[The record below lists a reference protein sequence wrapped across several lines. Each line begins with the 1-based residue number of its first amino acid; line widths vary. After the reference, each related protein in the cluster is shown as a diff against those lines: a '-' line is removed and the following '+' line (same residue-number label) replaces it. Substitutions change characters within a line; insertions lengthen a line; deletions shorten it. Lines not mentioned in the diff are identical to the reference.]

1 MSDTCPGSA
10 DEKSSDVK
18 ENNFQSY
25 WDQKLE
31 DLKNTEDGFK
41 SLSKNQQKKLLKKKL
56 MLETRLER
64 RKKEKERKKLKR
76 AERKEAG
83 LPPVGTFRVRKRKK
97 VECSNYIV
105 AIDLDFY
112 GLMEEREHRMV
123 LKQLKSCYSE
133 NRRSQQPLQL
143 CCTSFDTELKDLFLK
158 LQPGI
163 LNWSLRMQ
171 GKCYGDVFDHDK
183 IVYLTSDSENVLETL
198 EEGKVYI
205 IGGLVDHN
213 HHKGLCYQRAEE
225 KGFAHAQLPI
235 GQYVKMSTRKVLT
248 INHVFEILLTYS
260 ITKDWKDAFFKVLPN
275 RKGVSELD
283 EGKVDDS
290 DVDADENDPGSDG
303 SDSAPDE
310 NDADNDQDDETH
322 LPIESTQV
330 TPAVE
335 SAGQSVIENDET

>member
-10 DEKSSDVK
+10 DERPSGAK

-31 DLKNTEDGFK
+31 DLKNTEDAFK

-56 MLETRLER
+56 MLETRMER

-83 LPPVGTFRVRKRKK
+83 LPLAGTRRIRKRRK
-97 VECSNYIV
+97 VECSNYTV

-112 GLMEEREHRMV
+112 EQMEEREHRMV

-133 NRRSQQPLQL
+133 NRRSEKPLQL
-143 CCTSFDTELKDLFLK
+143 CCTSFDTDLKDLFLK
-158 LQPGI
+158 LQPGM
-163 LNWSLRMQ
+163 LNWSLRMEANR
-171 GKCYGDVFDHDK
+171 YGEVFDHDR
-183 IVYLTSDSENVLETL
+183 IVYLTSDSDNVLETL
-198 EEGKVYI
+198 EEGKVYV

-213 HHKGLCYQRAEE
+213 HYKGLCYQRAQER
-225 KGFAHAQLPI
+225 GFAHAQLPI

-283 EGKVDDS
+283 HDD
-290 DVDADENDPGSDG
+290 DDHEDDIDGSEG
-303 SDSAPDE
+303 SDSASDEDEEQNE
-310 NDADNDQDDETH
+310 NDDGSP
-322 LPIESTQV
+322 LPVESTSNVAV
-330 TPAVE
+330 TE
-335 SAGQSVIENDET
+335 SVGEVALGNNET